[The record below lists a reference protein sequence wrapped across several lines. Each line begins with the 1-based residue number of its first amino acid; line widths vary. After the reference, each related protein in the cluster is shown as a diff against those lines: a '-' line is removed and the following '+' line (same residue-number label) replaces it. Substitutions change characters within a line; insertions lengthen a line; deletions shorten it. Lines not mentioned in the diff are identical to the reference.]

1 MLKRLIY
8 RNHYLMFYNNIDQN
22 GNLGDNVYTNPK
34 RSVIVID
41 FVVFPNCL
49 INNIFHLFGLF
60 INIRKF
66 THNATDSDSFY
77 GQGNHDFKWNF

>member
-1 MLKRLIY
+1 
-8 RNHYLMFYNNIDQN
+8 MFYNNIDQN

-66 THNATDSDSFY
+66 IHNATDSDSFY
-77 GQGNHDFKWNF
+77 GQGNYDFKWKF